1 MDVNEQEKEWLSD
14 LKAGDKTAFKAIYEQ
29 YYKYLVVTAFNV
41 LGDSN
46 AARDLAQDV
55 FVEIWRK
62 RETLLISSSLKSYLR
77 RAVVNKTLNHIK
89 ASRID
94 FNDPVTLPESVAT
107 PHGQDEQLHARN
119 LEKVIHQA
127 IAALPERCRIVF
139 TLCRLEKLSH
149 KEIAARL
156 DISTKT
162 VENQMT
168 RALMLL
174 RKALGPYVEEGLLL
188 WLLMTIHAANFWL
201 Q

>member
-1 MDVNEQEKEWLSD
+1 MDDNQQEKDWLAA
-14 LKAGDKTAFKAIYEQ
+14 LKTGDKTAFRAIYDQ

-41 LGDSN
+41 LGDSD

-55 FVEIWRK
+55 FVEIWKK

-94 FNDPVTLPESVAT
+94 FSDPATLPENT
-107 PHGQDEQLHARN
+107 YNEHGQDEQLHAAN
-119 LEKVIHQA
+119 LEKIIHKA
-127 IAALPERCRIVF
+127 ISALPERCRIVF
-139 TLCRLEKLSH
+139 TLCRLEKMSH
-149 KEIAARL
+149 KEIAAQL

-168 RALMLL
+168 RALAML
-174 RKALGPYVEEGLLL
+174 RKALAPYVGEGLLM
-188 WLLMTIHAANFWL
+188 WLLFIARIS
-201 Q
+201 